1 MRLKLFKTRASL
13 YIQGVMIN
21 LLKRLTFLSCV
32 LLLVGVLPSC
42 SSVKD
47 TRSKIYVSVR
57 DQRMILVKDGNYVKS
72 YPVSTS
78 KFGVGSKRGSRR
90 TPLGKMEVARK
101 IGGGAPSGAVFK
113 SRRRT
118 GEVLR
123 PNAPGRD
130 PIVTR
135 ILWLRG
141 LQHHNGNTFQ
151 RYIYVH
157 GTPEERKIGTPA
169 SYGCIRM
176 KSRDVIDLYRRI
188 GVGAEVNIIR
198 GSLRR
203 IRSNGAAYYARKE
216 RHFNDA

>member
-1 MRLKLFKTRASL
+1 MNVISKSFYKVA
-13 YIQGVMIN
+13 
-21 LLKRLTFLSCV
+21 LLIICGCCSIFLS
-32 LLLVGVLPSC
+32 SC
-42 SSVKD
+42 GNSGRHNSVIISVKD
-47 TRSKIYVSVR
+47 QK
-57 DQRMILVKDGNYVKS
+57 MLLLEKGEPVKT

-78 KFGVGSKRGSRR
+78 KFGLGNQRGSKR

-101 IGGGAPSGAVFK
+101 IGRGAPSGAVFK

-141 LQHHNGNTFQ
+141 KQLHNRNTYS
-151 RYIYVH
+151 RYIYIH
-157 GTPEERKIGTPA
+157 GTPEERNIGHPA

-176 KSRDVIDLYRRI
+176 KSRHIIDLYRKL
-188 GVGAEVNIIR
+188 GVGSKVRIIR
-198 GSLRR
+198 GSLYETHAGR
-203 IRSNGAAYYARKE
+203 IYAA
-216 RHFNDA
+216 RHEGYLPAAGN